1 MPCDRYIIFNLKVVR
16 VFKGDFATCGQLLG
30 LTSLLI
36 SLSGV
41 PVGRVQPMIKEDR
54 LGYSPSSYIQAIY
67 PYGIGAAAAA
77 AYHNTPYTTMAAA
90 AAAGIWPGAAP
101 DSSVGARTAAVA
113 GAGHGRKFE

>member
-1 MPCDRYIIFNLKVVR
+1 M
-16 VFKGDFATCGQLLG
+16 
-30 LTSLLI
+30 
-36 SLSGV
+36 

-77 AYHNTPYTTMAAA
+77 AYHNTPYTMAAA

-101 DSSVGARTAAVA
+101 DSGVGARTAAAVA
-113 GAGHGRKFE
+113 GAAHGRKFE